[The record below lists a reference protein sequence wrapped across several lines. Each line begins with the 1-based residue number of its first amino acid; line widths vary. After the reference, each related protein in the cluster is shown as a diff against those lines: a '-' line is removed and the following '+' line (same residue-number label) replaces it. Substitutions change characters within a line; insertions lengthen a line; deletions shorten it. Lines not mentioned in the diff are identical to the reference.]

1 MAGEFVSLL
10 IFPISNALE
19 RILWRASSPWL
30 TRKTLMRIGFQM
42 PTAHQGGSDAKGYY
56 LRHHRELGRHR
67 EDEKILGISDKTLL
81 SLKNHTTMFREGQ
94 DWRRKGV
101 SARSP
106 LQWNVE
112 STEQAFTNWVPC
124 AAPWRP
130 SSMGLSDEQ
139 HNKNGPPLRE
149 ADRRIE

>member
-10 IFPISNALE
+10 IFRISNALE
-19 RILWRASSPWL
+19 QILWRASSPGL
-30 TRKTLMRIGFQM
+30 MRKTLMRIGFPNALLTSGRQQSKRVL
-42 PTAHQGGSDAKGYY
+42 PPATTVNWVDTARMK
-56 LRHHRELGRHR
+56 
-67 EDEKILGISDKTLL
+67 KILGISDKTLL

-112 STEQAFTNWVPC
+112 STEQAFTNWKRP
-124 AAPWRP
+124 APSTVETFERV
-130 SSMGLSDEQ
+130 GA
-139 HNKNGPPLRE
+139 K
-149 ADRRIE
+149 

>member
-30 TRKTLMRIGFQM
+30 MRKTLMRIGFQNANRTSRRQRCKRVL
-42 PTAHQGGSDAKGYY
+42 PPATTVNWVDTARMK
-56 LRHHRELGRHR
+56 
-67 EDEKILGISDKTLL
+67 KILGISDKTLL

-112 STEQAFTNWVPC
+112 STEQAFTNWKRP
-124 AAPWRP
+124 APSTVETFEHVRA
-130 SSMGLSDEQ
+130 
-139 HNKNGPPLRE
+139 K
-149 ADRRIE
+149 